1 MLDCSPGDD
10 VAPFRQDII
19 TKGGSN
25 SMRGTKPPA
34 RPESLFRAMLIP
46 NSVPDGEVAIES
58 CLQTSGP
65 NCSIIVI
72 KPSLQASGI
81 ISPLLNSKASASEVM
96 ENQSP
101 QAFLHDARVRCESY
115 F

>member
-25 SMRGTKPPA
+25 SMRDTKPPA

-58 CLQTSGP
+58 CLQTSGT
-65 NCSIIVI
+65 
-72 KPSLQASGI
+72 
-81 ISPLLNSKASASEVM
+81 ISPLLNSKASASKVM
-96 ENQSP
+96 ENQSRKP
-101 QAFLHDARVRCESY
+101 FYMTRE
-115 F
+115 